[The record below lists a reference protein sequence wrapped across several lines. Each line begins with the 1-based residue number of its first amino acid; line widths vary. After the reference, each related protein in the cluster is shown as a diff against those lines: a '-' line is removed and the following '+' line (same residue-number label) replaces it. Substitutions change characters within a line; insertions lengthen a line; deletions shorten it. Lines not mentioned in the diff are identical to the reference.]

1 MQLGQVDRRHRL
13 IDRKIG
19 KQLRDGHA
27 ARLCARLQQV
37 GGLRIHLD
45 TADFGVHARSLGF
58 ATCVVE
64 PPRREPPLSCRRA
77 FARLRP
83 VSAPRKH
90 GTETTMAKA
99 YWVSCYRSI
108 SNPEALAEYAKLA
121 GPALAAGGARFLAR
135 GVPAQVYEARSEE
148 RMVIAEFPS
157 VEAAVACHD
166 GAAYQAALKVFNH
179 AGERDFRII
188 EGLE

>member
-1 MQLGQVDRRHRL
+1 
-13 IDRKIG
+13 
-19 KQLRDGHA
+19 
-27 ARLCARLQQV
+27 
-37 GGLRIHLD
+37 
-45 TADFGVHARSLGF
+45 
-58 ATCVVE
+58 
-64 PPRREPPLSCRRA
+64 
-77 FARLRP
+77 
-83 VSAPRKH
+83 
-90 GTETTMAKA
+90 MAKA

-108 SNPEALAEYAKLA
+108 SNPEAVAEYAKLA
-121 GPALAAGGARFLAR
+121 GPALAAAGARFLAR
-135 GVPAQVYEARSEE
+135 GVPAQVYEAGIKQ

>member
-1 MQLGQVDRRHRL
+1 M
-13 IDRKIG
+13 
-19 KQLRDGHA
+19 
-27 ARLCARLQQV
+27 
-37 GGLRIHLD
+37 
-45 TADFGVHARSLGF
+45 
-58 ATCVVE
+58 
-64 PPRREPPLSCRRA
+64 P
-77 FARLRP
+77 
-83 VSAPRKH
+83 
-90 GTETTMAKA
+90 KA

-108 SNPEALAEYAKLA
+108 SNPDALAAYAKLA

-135 GVPAQVYEARSEE
+135 GTPAQVYEAGIKE

-157 VEAAVACHD
+157 VAAAVACHD